1 MRSPAPTSFSEFFGK
16 SQSKSFINN
25 KIVNPSRILK
35 QRGMTLVEVIV
46 GVLILALVAAGALT
60 VVTTSYQISAKTR
73 LSDNAR
79 AVLRTYGDQF
89 LTMQPLGFSDAANLI
104 EKNPQEFQDLRAD
117 PTYARA
123 TITNIP
129 IGAHGATDVKA
140 TITRSVSFVE
150 IATGADATSGTQ
162 DQAGYLRRAT
172 FTATYPF
179 AGKTQSVS
187 FTLMSAVV
195 TQ

>member
-25 KIVNPSRILK
+25 KIVKHSRILK

-46 GVLILALVAAGALT
+46 GVLILALIAAGALT
-60 VVTTSYQISAKTR
+60 VVTTSYQISEKTR

-89 LTMQPLGFSDAANLI
+89 LTLEPGTLADTATNYV
-104 EKNPQEFQDLRAD
+104 EPQRFIDLRTD
-117 PTYARA
+117 PIYRRA

-140 TITRSVSFVE
+140 TITRSVSFVD
-150 IATGADATSGTQ
+150 IATGANTLSGTQ
-162 DQAGYLRRAT
+162 NQAGYLLRAT
-172 FTATYPF
+172 FTASYPF

-187 FTLMSAVV
+187 FTLMRACV